1 MGNTF
6 FYDKWY
12 KKILLLLCLTSD
24 SLNRPYTDGSCLSSH
39 GCCCFYQVKQVIF
52 KHWDSFFSDWEKER
66 KSIIIIRG
74 GDQISFFLFEN
85 GSREQEEKK
94 VMDWKYCAAFLLLW
108 PLHNKHPK
116 MGAHTHTR
124 EHSFSL
130 GGSIFSDSTRVWF
143 WIGLP
148 VRLHVFWFL
157 KRADRGSSTHVTWYL
172 SFQFHSTSLYRHT
185 IDDPFS
191 VE

>member
-116 MGAHTHTR
+116 MGAHTHTHTR
-124 EHSFSL
+124 AQLLTRRFNFFRYYKGFLNWPPRSFA
-130 GGSIFSDSTRVWF
+130 RVL
-143 WIGLP
+143 ISEKGRP
-148 VRLHVFWFL
+148 
-157 KRADRGSSTHVTWYL
+157 G
-172 SFQFHSTSLYRHT
+172 
-185 IDDPFS
+185 
-191 VE
+191 